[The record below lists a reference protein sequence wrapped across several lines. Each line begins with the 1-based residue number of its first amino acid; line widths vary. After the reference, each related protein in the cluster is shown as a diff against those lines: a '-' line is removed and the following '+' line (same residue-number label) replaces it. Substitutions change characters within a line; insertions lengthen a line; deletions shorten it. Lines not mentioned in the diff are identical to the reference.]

1 MDHVIAPGSRI
12 NIDALARELDVSPT
26 PVREALARLEAD
38 GLMAKRA
45 MSGYTTTPLLT
56 RDEFEHL
63 FELRLLLEVAAA
75 GLAAQRGTADP
86 EILQHL
92 DATTEMT
99 QPSRSVTGYA
109 HYSAFTAQDARF
121 HELVAHLSANPMLAE
136 SIGRLHA
143 HLHLYRLDLP
153 AGPTVETNAEHRR
166 VAMAVAAREPGTAR
180 HAMHE
185 HLTAARARHRVVF
198 SHPGEDQHTD
208 APADDLPGTG

>member
-56 RDEFEHL
+56 HEEFEHL

-75 GLAAQRGTADP
+75 GLAAQRGADP
-86 EILQHL
+86 EILQRL
-92 DATTEMT
+92 DSTTEMAR
-99 QPSRSVTGYA
+99 PDRSVTGYA
-109 HYSAFTAQDARF
+109 HYSAFTKQDARF
-121 HELVAHLSANPMLAE
+121 HELVAQLSANPLLAE
-136 SIGRLHA
+136 SIGRLHT

-153 AGPTVETNAEHRR
+153 AGPAAETNTEHRR
-166 VAMAVAAREPGTAR
+166 VATAVAAGEPDTAR

-185 HLTAARARHRVVF
+185 HLTAARARHRMVYTG
-198 SHPGEDQHTD
+198 PGEDTDMD
-208 APADDLPGTG
+208 APPNLPGTG